1 MNDKPDI
8 LQTPQLNPMPKRAC
22 IITIMFGID
31 TDDVALKVKQAVDNA
46 VKDIEQKKYL
56 FQITESPIG
65 K

>member
-1 MNDKPDI
+1 MNDTPNI
-8 LQTPQLNPMPKRAC
+8 PQAPQLPSMPKRAC
-22 IITIMFGID
+22 IITIMFGIESDD
-31 TDDVALKVKQAVDNA
+31 TALKVKQAVDNA